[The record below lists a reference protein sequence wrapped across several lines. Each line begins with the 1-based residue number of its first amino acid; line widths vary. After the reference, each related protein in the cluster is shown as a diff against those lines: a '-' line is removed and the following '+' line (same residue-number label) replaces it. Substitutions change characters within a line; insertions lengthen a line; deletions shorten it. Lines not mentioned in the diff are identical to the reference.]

1 MVAGARGGR
10 VPRGPGHPL
19 LCSTALVIVTVLGTS
34 FPLEASLRAPQA
46 EGSVPLTID
55 HYVPVVSKA
64 PSMEGD
70 FAQLYVRERVLA
82 GTALRSRSFE
92 ARVIIFVH
100 GAGTPAEVAFD
111 PPGASW
117 MAFLAEAGYDAFS
130 MDMTGYGRS
139 TRPPAMNDPCNMSE
153 SQQAEFIPMLIPEPC
168 APSYGFATT
177 TIESDW
183 HDLDAVVDYVRELRG
198 VDRVHLAAWSLGGP
212 RAGGYAARHP
222 EKVASVILLSPA
234 YGRNRRAEPPES
246 LPVPGPAM
254 SKQSKADFE
263 AGWDR
268 QLGCANQFE
277 PAVRE
282 SVWTEMMAS
291 DPVGAT
297 WGSGVRRAPRVTTW
311 GWSRDVVARQQTPML
326 LIAPETDGQVSPARV
341 RELYEDL
348 GSSNK
353 VLLNLA
359 CSSHNAMWETNRSVL
374 FEASLEWLRSGT
386 VAGVDSGE
394 VRLGG

>member
-1 MVAGARGGR
+1 MLVALLIGVVSGLAMPSNAGGQIT
-10 VPRGPGHPL
+10 PP
-19 LCSTALVIVTVLGTS
+19 
-34 FPLEASLRAPQA
+34 A
-46 EGSVPLTID
+46 ETDPLTVD
-55 HYVPVVSKA
+55 HYVPVISKA
-64 PSMEGD
+64 PSMNGEV
-70 FAQLYVRERVLA
+70 AQLYVRERVLS
-82 GTALRSRSFE
+82 GIALRSRSLKG
-92 ARVIIFVH
+92 RVVIFVH

-117 MAFLAEAGYDAFS
+117 MAFLANAGYDAFS

-153 SQQAEFIPMLIPEPC
+153 SDQAEFIPTLIPEAC
-168 APSYGFATT
+168 EPSYGFATT

-198 VDRVHLAAWSLGGP
+198 VDRVHLTAWSLGGP

-222 EKVASVILLSPA
+222 AKVASVILLSPA
-234 YGRNRRAEPPES
+234 YDRNRKAEAPEN
-246 LPVPGPAM
+246 LPVAGPAM
-254 SKQSKADFE
+254 RKQSKADFV

-268 QLGCANQFE
+268 QLGCPNQFE

-282 SVWTEMMAS
+282 SVWTEMLAS

-297 WGSGVRRAPRVTTW
+297 WGSGVRRAPSVTIW
-311 GWSRDVVARQQTPML
+311 GWSSNEVARQRTPML
-326 LIAPETDGQVSPARV
+326 LVAPETDVSVPPTRV
-341 RELYEDL
+341 KELYEDL

-353 VLLNLA
+353 VLLYLA
-359 CSSHNAMWETNRSVL
+359 CSSHDAMWETNRILL
-374 FEASLEWLRSGT
+374 FNASLEWLRSGT
-386 VAGVDSGE
+386 VGGIENGE